1 MYVCEAHHSVDYEM
15 LVQALLE
22 LACYSCGFVASRRFR
37 LKTSCNLNW
46 NITGKGQNYRK
57 FRPTMLWMLSNFR
70 EHFRL
75 FASHHH
81 NTDRDGEK
89 NVQRYGRGI
98 AAYNFA
104 VFLILFFVLHLV
116 RCQRLEN
123 LRCQKTFLYKWI
135 TAELKMANTPTQLT
149 HTLWSGMVK
158 FEFARKCFIFVL
170 FGRCLLYSMC
180 DMVHSPGDHI
190 FSFTC

>member
-1 MYVCEAHHSVDYEM
+1 MKCWSRRCLNW
-15 LVQALLE
+15 LVIAAALLL
-22 LACYSCGFVASRRFR
+22 LAAFDSRRAVIWIEI
-37 LKTSCNLNW
+37 LLAKAKTTANSVQRCSECYP
-46 NITGKGQNYRK
+46 IFG
-57 FRPTMLWMLSNFR
+57 SI
-70 EHFRL
+70 
-75 FASHHH
+75 FAHH
-81 NTDRDGEK
+81 NTERDGEK

-149 HTLWSGMVK
+149 HTLWGGMVK

-180 DMVHSPGDHI
+180 DMVHLPGDHI